1 MDDPDARFHWT
12 DLDPGS
18 PMTPTVPRDLEE
30 ALEMAL
36 TLSIVALKNAQ
47 AADCTEMAVRMAVGM
62 DPDVVERIKEQAAFN
77 ARMLMRR
84 HVDIF
89 EQAEW
94 AKDES

>member
-36 TLSIVALKNAQ
+36 TLAVVALKDDQ
-47 AADCTEMAVRMAVGM
+47 SEDCMTMAMLMAERMELE
-62 DPDVVERIKEQAAFN
+62 VVERVKEKADYN
-77 ARMLMRR
+77 SRMLMVRYPE
-84 HVDIF
+84 IF
-89 EQAEW
+89 EGA
-94 AKDES
+94 AS

>member
-12 DLDPGS
+12 MLDPESG
-18 PMTPTVPRDLEE
+18 TNPTVPRDLEE

-36 TLSIVALKNAQ
+36 TLSIVALKNDQ

-62 DPDVVERIKEQAAFN
+62 DPDVVGRIKEQAAFN